1 MCSTRIE
8 NVNQKATETTNEE
21 TFNEK
26 SENED
31 MVETQLNDSNLT
43 SYEKWMMNKM
53 KVAKEKENKK
63 VFDYMVLYL
72 SSCYIE
78 TKF

>member
-31 MVETQLNDSNLT
+31 MVEMHLT

>member
-8 NVNQKATETTNEE
+8 NVNQKASETTNEE
-21 TFNEK
+21 TLNEDKISFNEK

-31 MVETQLNDSNLT
+31 VVESQLNDSNLT

-53 KVAKEKENKK
+53 KIAKEKENKK
-63 VFDYMVLYL
+63 VFIYILLYL
-72 SSCYIE
+72 S
-78 TKF
+78 